1 MDNITDLMIKENVN
15 TLVNIESPYINNG
28 IQVPRVTQ
36 ILSAMLHENYL
47 MKWSNALGLFQRKKY
62 EEFLQD
68 AADKGTYVHEAINRY
83 LLTGEVLDTDTLEY
97 ATVDQKNAASNGF
110 NSFLSWWKS
119 NENILQLVSTEM
131 EITCPYFGGTCDL
144 LVSSNG
150 KNFLLDFKTSKQTGY
165 KHFLQLAAYRYIL
178 QNYYNMKIDGVGI
191 LLLNKSKIKVEEY
204 ILDLSVEQ
212 NQIFI
217 RQAEH
222 TFMALAYAYYNRLKT
237 QELFEDIF

>member
-1 MDNITDLMIKENVN
+1 MNDLINLMDKENIN
-15 TLVNIESPYINNG
+15 TIIDINSPYIFNG

-36 ILSAMLHENYL
+36 ILSSMLHEDYL
-47 MKWSNALGLFQRKKY
+47 MKWANALGLYQRKKY
-62 EEFLQD
+62 EETLQD
-68 AADKGTYVHEAINRY
+68 AADKGTYVHEAINRF
-83 LLTGEVLDTDTLEY
+83 LLTGQLLDVDTLFD
-97 ATVDQKNAASNGF
+97 ATEDQKKAAYNGF
-110 NSFLSWWKS
+110 YSFIDWWDS
-119 NENILQLVSTEM
+119 NKNILQLVSTEM

-165 KHFLQLAAYRYIL
+165 KHFLHLAAYRSEL
-178 QNYYNMKIDGVGI
+178 QNYYNIKIDGVGI
-191 LLLNKSKIKVEEY
+191 LLLNKSNIKVEEY

-217 RQAEH
+217 QQAEH

>member
-1 MDNITDLMIKENVN
+1 MNDLINLMDKENIN
-15 TLVNIESPYINNG
+15 TIIDINSPYIFNG

-36 ILSAMLHENYL
+36 ILSSMLHEDYL
-47 MKWSNALGLFQRKKY
+47 MKWANALGLYQRKKY
-62 EEFLQD
+62 EETLQD
-68 AADKGTYVHEAINRY
+68 AADKGIYVHEAINRF
-83 LLTGEVLDTDTLEY
+83 LLTGQLLDVDTLFD
-97 ATVDQKNAASNGF
+97 ATEDQKKAAYNGF
-110 NSFLSWWKS
+110 YSFIDWWDTNK
-119 NENILQLVSTEM
+119 NILQLVSTEM

-165 KHFLQLAAYRYIL
+165 KHFLQLAAYRYVL
-178 QNYYNMKIDGVGI
+178 QNYYNIKIDGVGI
-191 LLLNKSKIKVEEY
+191 LLLNKSNIKVEEY

-217 RQAEH
+217 QQAEH